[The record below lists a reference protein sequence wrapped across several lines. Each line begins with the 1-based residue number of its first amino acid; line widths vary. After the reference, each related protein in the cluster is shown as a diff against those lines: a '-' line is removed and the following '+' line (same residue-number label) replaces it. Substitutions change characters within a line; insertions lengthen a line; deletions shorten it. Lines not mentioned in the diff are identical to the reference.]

1 VQPEPHLDLGP
12 TGGTTP
18 YYVPIAD
25 ERETFRAA
33 FDSRRPVLLKG
44 PTGVGKTR
52 LVEAMAH
59 ELGLE
64 LITVAC
70 HEDLTA
76 ADLVGRFLLRGDETV
91 WVDGPLT
98 DAVRRGA
105 LCYLDEIVEARQD
118 TTVVLHPLTDHRRL
132 LPMERLGTTIAAH
145 ERFFLV
151 VSYNPGYQSLL
162 KELKPS
168 TRQRFVAIE
177 LGFPPP
183 DVERAVVVHEA
194 GVDEA
199 TADRLVALA
208 SALRRSQ
215 VSGLRE
221 TASTR
226 TLVAAG
232 ALSVHG
238 LPLARAA
245 RAAIAQTLT
254 DDPELVD
261 AINELIDAYIAT

>member
-1 VQPEPHLDLGP
+1 
-12 TGGTTP
+12 
-18 YYVPIAD
+18 
-25 ERETFRAA
+25 
-33 FDSRRPVLLKG
+33 VLLKG

-59 ELGLE
+59 ELGLD
-64 LITVAC
+64 LVTVAC

-98 DAVRRGA
+98 EAVRVGA

-132 LPMERLGTTIAAH
+132 LPVERLATTIAAH
-145 ERFFLV
+145 ETFFLV

-183 DVERAVVVHEA
+183 EVERVVVAREA
-194 GVDEA
+194 GVDA
-199 TADRLVALA
+199 TVAARLVELA
-208 SALRRSQ
+208 GALRRSQ

-221 TASTR
+221 AASTR

-232 ALSVHG
+232 ALTAHG
-238 LPLARAA
+238 LPLPRAA
-245 RAAIAQTLT
+245 HAAIAQTLT

-261 AINELIDAYIAT
+261 AISELIDAYLVA